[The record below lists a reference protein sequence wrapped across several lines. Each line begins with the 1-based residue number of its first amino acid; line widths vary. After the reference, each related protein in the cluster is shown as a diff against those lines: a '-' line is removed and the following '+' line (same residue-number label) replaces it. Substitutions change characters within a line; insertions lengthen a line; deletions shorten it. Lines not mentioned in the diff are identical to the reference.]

1 MANTDDNGI
10 DGNTETVSQHRRWI
24 GDMSNVLPEF
34 DPIKSII
41 TIDQWIDKIEEYAI
55 MYEWDD
61 VSVQHFA
68 LSKLTGVA
76 K

>member
-10 DGNTETVSQHRRWI
+10 DGNIETVSQHRRWI
-24 GDMSNVLPEF
+24 GDTSNVLPEF
-34 DPIKSII
+34 DPIKII

-76 K
+76 